1 MIDAKCW
8 RTGVARGCKD
18 GGQQGR
24 VGPQLTGCDQG
35 WTIVCRH
42 RHKETGSFGRT
53 RDAWREVL
61 RKMDAIGPNSAG
73 QVEIA
78 ADDQPNMRGAATCG
92 ERKSEVSPPRRAVV
106 TQEHGVANAKLRD
119 RLQWI
124 GQTLFVGDQN

>member
-8 RTGVARGCKD
+8 RTGVARGRKD

-53 RDAWREVL
+53 RAAWREVL

-78 ADDQPNMRGAATCG
+78 ADDQPNMRGAAARG
-92 ERKSEVSPPRRAVV
+92 EGKGEVSPLSHVV
-106 TQEHGVANAKLRD
+106 VAQEHAVAGAKLRD
-119 RLQWI
+119 CPQWI